1 MLQTILVSVKI
12 TRLTFLKF
20 QFSALGIYLK
30 ICEFF
35 FCSHGLQS
43 RTEYLE
49 ATRDFELLASVN
61 CDGKH
66 NQVNHGYPFL
76 SLGLKRFLKNLPNPA
91 HAWDE
96 RYIFK
101 SSLSKDLWSS
111 RFNPW
116 LMAIILSNRILD
128 LKKRVNFMT
137 SFCISNLFDLWVNGK
152 LLLVWVQNVTRTFQ
166 VTQW

>member
-20 QFSALGIYLK
+20 QFSALVKYLK
-30 ICEFF
+30 MCEFF

-43 RTEYLE
+43 RTECLE

-66 NQVNHGYPFL
+66 SQVNHSYPFL

-96 RYIFK
+96 RYVFILFK
-101 SSLSKDLWSS
+101 QRSLEFTVQPMANGNNTIQQDS
-111 RFNPW
+111 RSQETDQFYDFF
-116 LMAIILSNRILD
+116 LHKQSL
-128 LKKRVNFMT
+128 
-137 SFCISNLFDLWVNGK
+137 
-152 LLLVWVQNVTRTFQ
+152 
-166 VTQW
+166 